1 MAAELIRNEADGTLS
16 FGDYT
21 LSEKKK
27 QEDFKAG
34 GVSYKVKTFKEIT
47 RLEGDGDLVYESVPG
62 TNVSGLK
69 RTASG
74 LVFEAEGG
82 DDAQITVGVFL
93 SAVSVGRTKHKKS
106 FTRRERKTVILARS
120 LPGNMPSAPSACG
133 IAHDRSVFCMLFFH
147 RCFS

>member
-1 MAAELIRNEADGTLS
+1 MAAELIKNEADGTLT

-34 GVSYKVKTFKEIT
+34 GVVYKVKTFKEIT

-69 RTASG
+69 KTDTG
-74 LVFEAEGG
+74 LVFVAEGG
-82 DDAQITVGVFL
+82 DDAQITVGVEPETSYDVKVGGASIGVISSNLGGKL
-93 SAVSVGRTKHKKS
+93 SFGLELQDLGKVSVEVVK
-106 FTRRERKTVILARS
+106 A
-120 LPGNMPSAPSACG
+120 
-133 IAHDRSVFCMLFFH
+133 
-147 RCFS
+147 

>member
-1 MAAELIRNEADGTLS
+1 MAAELIKNEADGTLT

-34 GVSYKVKTFKEIT
+34 GVVYKVKTFKEIT

-69 RTASG
+69 KTDTG
-74 LVFEAEGG
+74 LVFVAEGG
-82 DDAQITVGVFL
+82 DDAQITVGGEPETSYDVKVGGASIGVISSNLGGKL
-93 SAVSVGRTKHKKS
+93 SFGLELQDLGKVSVEVVK
-106 FTRRERKTVILARS
+106 A
-120 LPGNMPSAPSACG
+120 
-133 IAHDRSVFCMLFFH
+133 
-147 RCFS
+147 

>member
-47 RLEGDGDLVYESVPG
+47 RIEGDGDLVYESVPG
-62 TNVSGLK
+62 TNVTGLK

-82 DDAQITVGVFL
+82 DDAQITVGVEPETSYDVKVGGTSIGVISSNLGGKL
-93 SAVSVGRTKHKKS
+93 SFGLELQDLGKVAVEVSK
-106 FTRRERKTVILARS
+106 A
-120 LPGNMPSAPSACG
+120 
-133 IAHDRSVFCMLFFH
+133 
-147 RCFS
+147 

>member
-62 TNVSGLK
+62 TNVTGLK

-74 LVFEAEGG
+74 LIFEAEGG
-82 DDAQITVGVFL
+82 DDAQITVGVEPETSYDVKVGGTSIGVISSNLGGKL
-93 SAVSVGRTKHKKS
+93 SFGLELQDLGKVAVEVSK
-106 FTRRERKTVILARS
+106 A
-120 LPGNMPSAPSACG
+120 
-133 IAHDRSVFCMLFFH
+133 
-147 RCFS
+147 

>member
-1 MAAELIRNEADGTLS
+1 MAAELIKNEADGTLT

-34 GVSYKVKTFKEIT
+34 GVVYKVKTFKEIT

-69 RTASG
+69 NTDTG
-74 LVFEAEGG
+74 LVFVAEGG
-82 DDAQITVGVFL
+82 DDAQITVGVEPETSYDVKVGGASIGVISSNLGGKL
-93 SAVSVGRTKHKKS
+93 SFGLELQDLGKVSVEVVK
-106 FTRRERKTVILARS
+106 A
-120 LPGNMPSAPSACG
+120 
-133 IAHDRSVFCMLFFH
+133 
-147 RCFS
+147 

>member
-62 TNVSGLK
+62 TNGTGLK

-82 DDAQITVGVFL
+82 DDAQITVGVEPETSYDVKVGGTSIGVISSNLGGKL
-93 SAVSVGRTKHKKS
+93 SFGLELQDLGKVAVEVSK
-106 FTRRERKTVILARS
+106 A
-120 LPGNMPSAPSACG
+120 
-133 IAHDRSVFCMLFFH
+133 
-147 RCFS
+147 

>member
-27 QEDFKAG
+27 QEDFKVG

-82 DDAQITVGVFL
+82 DDAQITVGVEPETSYDVKVGGTSIGVISSNLGGKL
-93 SAVSVGRTKHKKS
+93 SFGLELQDLGKVAVEVSK
-106 FTRRERKTVILARS
+106 A
-120 LPGNMPSAPSACG
+120 
-133 IAHDRSVFCMLFFH
+133 
-147 RCFS
+147 

>member
-82 DDAQITVGVFL
+82 DDAQITVGVEPEISYDVKVGGTSIGVISSNLGGKL
-93 SAVSVGRTKHKKS
+93 SFGLELQDLGKVAVEVSK
-106 FTRRERKTVILARS
+106 A
-120 LPGNMPSAPSACG
+120 
-133 IAHDRSVFCMLFFH
+133 
-147 RCFS
+147 

>member
-27 QEDFKAG
+27 QEDFKGG

-62 TNVSGLK
+62 TNVTGLK

-82 DDAQITVGVFL
+82 DDAQITVGVEPETSYDVKVGGTSIGVISSNLGGKL
-93 SAVSVGRTKHKKS
+93 SFGLELQDLGKVAVEVSK
-106 FTRRERKTVILARS
+106 A
-120 LPGNMPSAPSACG
+120 
-133 IAHDRSVFCMLFFH
+133 
-147 RCFS
+147 

>member
-47 RLEGDGDLVYESVPG
+47 RLEGDGELVYESVPG

-69 RTASG
+69 RNAAG

-82 DDAQITVGVFL
+82 DDAQITVGVEPETSYDVKVGGTSIGVISSNLGGKL
-93 SAVSVGRTKHKKS
+93 SFGLELQDLGKVAVEVSK
-106 FTRRERKTVILARS
+106 A
-120 LPGNMPSAPSACG
+120 
-133 IAHDRSVFCMLFFH
+133 
-147 RCFS
+147 

>member
-82 DDAQITVGVFL
+82 DDAQRP
-93 SAVSVGRTKHKKS
+93 A
-106 FTRRERKTVILARS
+106 
-120 LPGNMPSAPSACG
+120 M
-133 IAHDRSVFCMLFFH
+133 M
-147 RCFS
+147 

>member
-62 TNVSGLK
+62 TNVTGLK

-82 DDAQITVGVFL
+82 DDAQITVGVEPETSYDVKVGGTSIGVISSNLGGKL
-93 SAVSVGRTKHKKS
+93 SFGLELQDLGKVAVEVSK
-106 FTRRERKTVILARS
+106 A
-120 LPGNMPSAPSACG
+120 
-133 IAHDRSVFCMLFFH
+133 
-147 RCFS
+147 

>member
-1 MAAELIRNEADGTLS
+1 MAAELIKNEADGTLT

-34 GVSYKVKTFKEIT
+34 GVVYKVKTFKEIT

-69 RTASG
+69 KTDTG
-74 LVFEAEGG
+74 LVFVAEGA
-82 DDAQITVGVFL
+82 DDAQITVGVEPETSYDVKVGGASIGVISSNLGGKL
-93 SAVSVGRTKHKKS
+93 SFGLELQDLGKVSVEVVK
-106 FTRRERKTVILARS
+106 A
-120 LPGNMPSAPSACG
+120 
-133 IAHDRSVFCMLFFH
+133 
-147 RCFS
+147 

>member
-62 TNVSGLK
+62 TDVTGLK

-74 LVFEAEGG
+74 LIFEAEGG
-82 DDAQITVGVFL
+82 DDAQITVGVEPETSYDVKVGGTSIGVISSNLGGKL
-93 SAVSVGRTKHKKS
+93 SFGLELQDLGKVAVEVSK
-106 FTRRERKTVILARS
+106 A
-120 LPGNMPSAPSACG
+120 
-133 IAHDRSVFCMLFFH
+133 
-147 RCFS
+147 

>member
-62 TNVSGLK
+62 TNVTGLK

-82 DDAQITVGVFL
+82 DDAQITVGVEPETSYDVKVGGMSIGVISSNLGGKL
-93 SAVSVGRTKHKKS
+93 SFGLELQDLGKVAVEVSK
-106 FTRRERKTVILARS
+106 A
-120 LPGNMPSAPSACG
+120 
-133 IAHDRSVFCMLFFH
+133 
-147 RCFS
+147 